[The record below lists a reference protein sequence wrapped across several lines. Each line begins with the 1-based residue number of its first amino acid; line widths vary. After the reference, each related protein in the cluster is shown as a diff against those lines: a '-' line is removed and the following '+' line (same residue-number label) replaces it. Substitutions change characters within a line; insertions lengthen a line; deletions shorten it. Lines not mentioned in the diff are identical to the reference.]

1 MRDLEIRIGGSLAS
15 LDGDELKGDD
25 MVLFPMP
32 ASYFSR
38 DPLAVV
44 GKGATM
50 NRMYWNQRN
59 REVIFYETV
68 LRNHPDYAGSPIW
81 YDHNSEWHIEGGDIL
96 NINAKTLAI
105 GISERTQ
112 TAAID
117 ELAKN
122 MFWGSDEAE
131 IENIYAIKIPHGY
144 AYMHLDTV
152 CTQVDR
158 DKFTVYPGIY
168 QTLRAYRLT
177 KGDSEGEVHIEEL
190 EGTLQHILELA
201 TGMDHITMIECG
213 GGDPIEASREQWND
227 GSNTL
232 AVAPGKVCVYE
243 RNVVT
248 NDALYKA
255 GVELLVRS
263 LRGAFSR
270 SRRPAL
276 HDHAVLA

>member
-1 MRDLEIRIGGSLAS
+1 
-15 LDGDELKGDD
+15 
-25 MVLFPMP
+25 
-32 ASYFSR
+32 
-38 DPLAVV
+38 
-44 GKGATM
+44 M

-144 AYMHLDTV
+144 AT
-152 CTQVDR
+152 CTSTPSAR
-158 DKFTVYPGIY
+158 
-168 QTLRAYRLT
+168 
-177 KGDSEGEVHIEEL
+177 
-190 EGTLQHILELA
+190 
-201 TGMDHITMIECG
+201 
-213 GGDPIEASREQWND
+213 
-227 GSNTL
+227 
-232 AVAPGKVCVYE
+232 
-243 RNVVT
+243 
-248 NDALYKA
+248 
-255 GVELLVRS
+255 RS
-263 LRGAFSR
+263 IAISSR
-270 SRRPAL
+270 SIPASTRRFVPTA
-276 HDHAVLA
+276 

>member
-1 MRDLEIRIGGSLAS
+1 
-15 LDGDELKGDD
+15 
-25 MVLFPMP
+25 
-32 ASYFSR
+32 
-38 DPLAVV
+38 
-44 GKGATM
+44 M

-177 KGDSEGEVHIEEL
+177 KGDTEGEVRIEEL

-201 TGMDHITMIECG
+201 TVWTTS
-213 GGDPIEASREQWND
+213 P
-227 GSNTL
+227 
-232 AVAPGKVCVYE
+232 
-243 RNVVT
+243 
-248 NDALYKA
+248 
-255 GVELLVRS
+255 
-263 LRGAFSR
+263 
-270 SRRPAL
+270 
-276 HDHAVLA
+276 